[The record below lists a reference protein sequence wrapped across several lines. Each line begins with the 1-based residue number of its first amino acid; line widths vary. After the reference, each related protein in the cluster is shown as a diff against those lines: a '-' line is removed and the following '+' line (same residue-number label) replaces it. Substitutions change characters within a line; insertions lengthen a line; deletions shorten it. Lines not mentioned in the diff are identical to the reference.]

1 MSEAIKMVRFQK
13 RKHCSPCCFNSAPV
27 FHLMPCAFGVNL
39 ADGDGVQ
46 DHLLP
51 VCEDDACQRST
62 IYLSKSGST
71 EVLCVHREFT
81 PFSVHS
87 LLFAS
92 FSSLFVLFFFFC
104 SPFKSLSTSYICCT
118 SLSSSQHI
126 HVKKTPVESRK
137 MQYHYFSN
145 NSVTESKK
153 SDRLL
158 CKFSFISHSQK

>member
-81 PFSVHS
+81 TFST
-87 LLFAS
+87 
-92 FSSLFVLFFFFC
+92 FSSLPFLPCLSCFFFFAVLSNL
-104 SPFKSLSTSYICCT
+104 SPPAIFAVLHCPLLNTSM
-118 SLSSSQHI
+118 L
-126 HVKKTPVESRK
+126 K
-137 MQYHYFSN
+137 
-145 NSVTESKK
+145 
-153 SDRLL
+153 RLR
-158 CKFSFISHSQK
+158 